1 MRRGWF
7 ILLCCVAFVGSAIVG
22 SSVSLRWTTYQP
34 EQGVEW
40 SEEVGRTIVDIPYGE
55 HEAHRFDL
63 YLPADASRESYGLV
77 VYLHAGGFTAGDK
90 SDDREML
97 QWFCSKGY
105 VAAGINYAM
114 PTADDPAPNV
124 YSMSLDVQRAMEV
137 VKTEAEEQGYKLDGV
152 IMAGGSAG
160 AGLAMIYAYRDA
172 DIAPLPV
179 RAVISMVGPA
189 TFEPALWMGLDAID
203 YSDEELAEAAA
214 VWLRTMTGDQI
225 TPEMMRSGEYLDSQ
239 CKISAAMLVTE
250 RSVPTLCAYGA
261 LDKIVPYKT
270 AEQLISALNRYGVKS
285 DCIVF
290 PRSGHGL
297 HRDKECA
304 KLLYEKIDE
313 YLATYLPITR

>member
-1 MRRGWF
+1 
-7 ILLCCVAFVGSAIVG
+7 
-22 SSVSLRWTTYQP
+22 
-34 EQGVEW
+34 
-40 SEEVGRTIVDIPYGE
+40 
-55 HEAHRFDL
+55 
-63 YLPADASRESYGLV
+63 
-77 VYLHAGGFTAGDK
+77 
-90 SDDREML
+90 
-97 QWFCSKGY
+97 
-105 VAAGINYAM
+105 
-114 PTADDPAPNV
+114 
-124 YSMSLDVQRAMEV
+124 
-137 VKTEAEEQGYKLDGV
+137 
-152 IMAGGSAG
+152 
-160 AGLAMIYAYRDA
+160 MIYAYRDA

-304 KLLYEKIDE
+304 KLLYEKIEE
-313 YLATYLPITR
+313 YLVTYLPIKR